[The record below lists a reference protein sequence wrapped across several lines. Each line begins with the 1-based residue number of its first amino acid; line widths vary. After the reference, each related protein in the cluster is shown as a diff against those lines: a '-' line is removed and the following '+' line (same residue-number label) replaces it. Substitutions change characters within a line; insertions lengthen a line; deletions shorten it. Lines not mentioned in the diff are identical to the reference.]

1 MSTFLSLHYHLVFS
15 TKDRRP
21 LMDARWR
28 SKLHDYLG
36 ATVKGLHGYPQGIGG
51 MADHVHL
58 LVGLNATHCLADF
71 MRELKKAATKWVQHE
86 IRLPDFAWQEGYGA
100 FTAAP
105 PHAAPSANT
114 FPTRRSTTG
123 SKHFARS
130 WRDFSSRPGLSM
142 KTVIWTEGTS
152 GAGIPAGMPSM
163 GRGVRWCRCANH
175 RLMAVKP
182 PA

>member
-21 LMDARWR
+21 LMDTRWR
-28 SKLHDYLG
+28 SQLHDYLG

-100 FTAAP
+100 FTV
-105 PHAAPSANT
+105 SATSRSAVRKYISHQEEHHRIKT
-114 FPTRRSTTG
+114 FREE
-123 SKHFARS
+123 
-130 WRDFSSRPGLSM
+130 L
-142 KTVIWTEGTS
+142 EGFLIK
-152 GAGIPAGMPSM
+152 AGVVYED
-163 GRGVRWCRCANH
+163 RY
-175 RLMAVKP
+175 LD
-182 PA
+182 